1 MLRLKGSKGIIFG
14 STGFLGSKLALKLSK
29 LGSKLIL
36 QGRSIEKLKK
46 LDDEIKSLG
55 VKQILLQSD
64 LLDKKIY
71 DNLINLVASR
81 FEYLDFIINVSGSFS
96 RLAPLT
102 NFSHEEWNEMV
113 EINLS
118 SFWRILKELESL
130 LKKSSKPK
138 VILLNNEIIGQGKAF
153 HNIFSVT
160 NAAMKSMA
168 KVYFEENKRLK
179 IQVKLINIKSL
190 NLGITSILNKNSKR
204 SEFSKEIIEKIV
216 KKGFSDLGKNFY
228 YSI

>member
-1 MLRLKGSKGIIFG
+1 MISLKGSKGIIFG
-14 STGFLGSKLALKLSK
+14 STGLLGNKLALGLSK

-36 QGRSIEKLKK
+36 HGRSKEKLKK

-64 LLDKKIY
+64 LLDKKFY
-71 DNLINLVASR
+71 NDLLNLVSSR
-81 FEYLDFIINVSGSFS
+81 FKYLDFLINVSGNFS

-118 SFWRILKELESL
+118 SFWRTLKELESL

-138 VILLNNEIIGQGKAF
+138 VIFLHNESIGQGKVF

-160 NAAMKSMA
+160 NAAIKSMA
-168 KVYFEENKRLK
+168 KIYYEENKRLK
-179 IQVKLINIKSL
+179 IQIRLINVKSL
-190 NLGITSILNKNSKR
+190 NLGITSILNKSNKKP
-204 SEFSKEIIEKIV
+204 ELSKEIIEKIIR
-216 KKGFSDLGKNFY
+216 KSFSDQQENFY
-228 YSI
+228 CNI